1 MMLEMT
7 LGKLNQLKLHGMAE
21 ALTEQTQATM
31 YTSLSFEER
40 LGLLVD
46 REVTVRDNRR
56 LTNLLRGARLRYS
69 NACVEEIDFRTPR
82 GLSKEVILSLLHNGW
97 VKGKQNVIITGPTG
111 SGKTYIACA
120 LANSACRSGHSAY
133 YVRLP
138 RLLQELH
145 IARADGSYGKLLTR
159 LAKYA
164 ILIIDDWGLAK
175 LGDKER
181 RDILEVLED
190 RHGIS
195 STIVASQIPTE
206 KWHDTIG
213 DPTIAD
219 AVLDRLVHN
228 AHMIAMSMKAD
239 SMRKLMSKS
248 K

>member
-1 MMLEMT
+1 MMIETT
-7 LGKLNQLKLHGMAE
+7 LSKLNQLKLSGMAE
-21 ALTEQTQATM
+21 ALTEQAQGTVYAD
-31 YTSLSFEER
+31 LSFEER

-46 REVTVRDNRR
+46 RETLNRDNRR

-69 NACVEEIDFRTPR
+69 HACPEEIDFRTPR
-82 GLSKEVILSLLHNGW
+82 GLSKDAVLSLMPGGW

-111 SGKTYIACA
+111 SGKTFIACA
-120 LANSACRSGHSAY
+120 LANSACRNGYSAH

-138 RLLQELH
+138 RLLQDMN

-164 ILIIDDWGLAK
+164 VLVIDDWGLAK
-175 LGDKER
+175 LNDKER

-190 RHGIS
+190 RHGIT
-195 STIVASQIPTE
+195 STIISSQIPTE

-228 AHMIAMSMKAD
+228 AHMISMKGE
-239 SMRKLMSKS
+239 SMRKLMAKS

>member
-7 LGKLNQLKLHGMAE
+7 LGKLNQLKLTGM
-21 ALTEQTQATM
+21 TEGLIEQAQSTL
-31 YTSLSFEER
+31 YSDLSFEER

-46 REVTVRDNRR
+46 REMTVRDNRR
-56 LTNLLRGARLRYS
+56 LTNLLRGAKLRYAS
-69 NACVEEIDFRTPR
+69 ACPEEIDFRTPR
-82 GLSKEVILSLLHNGW
+82 GLSKVVILSLMQNGW
-97 VKGKQNVIITGPTG
+97 VKGKQNVIVTGPTG
-111 SGKTYIACA
+111 SGKTFIACA
-120 LANSACRSGHSAY
+120 LANSACRSGYSAHY
-133 YVRLP
+133 LRLP

-145 IARADGSYGKLLTR
+145 IARADGSYGKLLSR

-190 RHGIS
+190 RHGIT
-195 STIVASQIPTE
+195 STVIASQIPTD

-228 AHMIAMSMKAD
+228 AHMITMKGE
-239 SMRKLMSKS
+239 SMRKLLSKT

>member
-7 LGKLNQLKLHGMAE
+7 LGKLHQLKLSGMAE
-21 ALTEQTQATM
+21 ALTGQTQSTM
-31 YTSLSFEER
+31 YSELSFEER

-46 REVTVRDNRR
+46 QEMVVRDNRR
-56 LTNLLRGARLRYS
+56 LTNLLRGAKLRYS
-69 NACVEEIDFRTPR
+69 NASLEDLDFRTPR
-82 GLSKEVILSLLHNGW
+82 GLSKDVILSLMQNGW

-133 YVRLP
+133 YIRLP

-159 LAKYA
+159 LAKYT
-164 ILIIDDWGLAK
+164 LLVIDDWGLAK
-175 LGDKER
+175 LVDKER

-190 RHGIS
+190 RHGIT
-195 STIVASQIPTE
+195 STIIASQLPTE
-206 KWHDTIG
+206 QWHDIIG

-228 AHMIAMSMKAD
+228 AHRLTMKGE
-239 SMRKLMSKS
+239 SMRKLMSKI

>member
-1 MMLEMT
+1 MMVEMT

-21 ALTEQTQATM
+21 ALNEQTQGTM

-40 LGLLVD
+40 LSLLVD
-46 REVTVRDNRR
+46 REMTVRDNRR

-69 NACVEEIDFRTPR
+69 SACPEEIDFRTPR
-82 GLSKEVILSLLHNGW
+82 GLSKEAVLSLTQNGW
-97 VKGKQNVIITGPTG
+97 VKGKHNVIITGPTG
-111 SGKTYIACA
+111 SGKTFIACA

-133 YVRLP
+133 YIRLP

-145 IARADGSYGKLLTR
+145 IARGDGSYGKLLTR
-159 LAKYA
+159 LAKYT
-164 ILIIDDWGLAK
+164 ILVIDDWGLAK

-190 RHGIS
+190 RHGIT

-206 KWHDTIG
+206 KWHDAIG

-228 AHMIAMSMKAD
+228 AHMITMSLKAE
-239 SMRKLMSKS
+239 SMRKLMSKTG
-248 K
+248 

>member
-1 MMLEMT
+1 MMVEMT
-7 LGKLNQLKLHGMAE
+7 LGKLHQLKLAGMAE
-21 ALTEQTQATM
+21 ALSEQSQSPL
-31 YTSLSFEER
+31 YGELSFEER
-40 LGLLVD
+40 LGMLVD
-46 REVTVRDNRR
+46 REMTHRDNRR
-56 LTNLLRGARLRYS
+56 LTNLLRGAKLRYAG
-69 NACVEEIDFRTPR
+69 ACPEEIDFRTPR
-82 GLSKEVILSLLHNGW
+82 GLAKDAILSLTQNGW
-97 VKGKQNVIITGPTG
+97 VKGTQNVIVTGPTG
-111 SGKTYIACA
+111 SGKTFIACA
-120 LANSACRSGHSAY
+120 LANSACRSGYSAHY
-133 YVRLP
+133 LRLP
-138 RLLQELH
+138 RLLQDLH
-145 IARADGSYGKLLTR
+145 IARADGSYGKLLSR

-190 RHGIS
+190 RHGIT
-195 STIVASQIPTE
+195 STIVVSQIPTE

-228 AHMIAMSMKAD
+228 AHRITMKGE

>member
-21 ALTEQTQATM
+21 ALAEQTQTTM
-31 YTSLSFEER
+31 YTTLSFEER
-40 LGLLVD
+40 LSLLVD
-46 REVTVRDNRR
+46 REMTVRDNRR

-69 NACVEEIDFRTPR
+69 SACPEEIDFRTPR
-82 GLSKEVILSLLHNGW
+82 GLSKDVILSLMQNGW

-111 SGKTYIACA
+111 SGKTFIACA
-120 LANSACRSGHSAY
+120 LANSACRNGHSAY
-133 YVRLP
+133 YIRLP

-145 IARADGSYGKLLTR
+145 IARGDGSYGKLLIR
-159 LAKYA
+159 LAKYT
-164 ILIIDDWGLAK
+164 ILVIDDWGLAK
-175 LGDKER
+175 MGDKER

-190 RHGIS
+190 RHGIT

-206 KWHDTIG
+206 KWHDAIG

-228 AHMIAMSMKAD
+228 AHMITMSLKAE

-248 K
+248 R

>member
-7 LGKLNQLKLHGMAE
+7 FGKLNQLKLSGMAE

-46 REVTVRDNRR
+46 REITVRDNRR

-69 NACVEEIDFRTPR
+69 NACPEEIDFRTPR
-82 GLSKEVILSLLHNGW
+82 GLSKEAILSLIQNGW

-111 SGKTYIACA
+111 SGKTFIACA

-133 YVRLP
+133 YIRLP

-159 LAKYA
+159 LAKYT
-164 ILIIDDWGLAK
+164 ILVIDDWGLAK

-190 RHGIS
+190 RHGIN
-195 STIVASQIPTE
+195 STIVASQIPIE

-228 AHMIAMSMKAD
+228 AHIIAMSMKAE

-248 K
+248 N